1 MIKLDAQQKAALKK
15 LIDAHQ
21 VATNTGLFDEMYINC
36 DNPDSINDVCDA
48 ADYMQNNIEE

>member
-1 MIKLDAQQKAALKK
+1 MIKLNAQQRAALKQ
-15 LIDAHQ
+15 LIDAYQ
-21 VATNTGLFDEMYINC
+21 VATDTGLFDEMVINC